1 MKHVKIKNTG
11 IIYEILARQ
20 VVSDLL
26 SNNKSIAQE
35 ILNKY
40 LVNPAS
46 DLYKEYYVYYSLSKT
61 RFSDERRASEFVNEV
76 IEYHKKLDS
85 KAIDVAKYK
94 LIGEIRKRMDINKLF
109 EIRITDYKVLA
120 SVYKLLR
127 AKSLNENVDFKT
139 VVDAKYIVID
149 NLLGKFDVT
158 PQSEFADILEE
169 FENCDNSVRNLSYKK
184 LIDKF
189 NNKYSSLDGSQ
200 KELLRK
206 YIYNFNKLDEL
217 RPFLN
222 AQIDAIVEAVKLKN
236 VEDDILNIKLKE
248 LCNQFDNIKTQ
259 KKLRENH
266 IIAVLNGLELLNEFN
281 YIEE

>member
-1 MKHVKIKNTG
+1 LKHTKIKNTG

-20 VVSDLL
+20 VVSDILA
-26 SNNKSIAQE
+26 NKPSIAQE

-40 LVNPAS
+40 LLNPS
-46 DLYKEYYVYYSLSKT
+46 TDLYREYYVYYSLSKN

-76 IEYHKKLDS
+76 IDYHKKLNS
-85 KAIDVAKYK
+85 KEIESAKYK

-127 AKSLNENVDFKT
+127 AKSLNEQMDIKT
-139 VVDAKYIVID
+139 MVDAKYIVID
-149 NLLGKFDVT
+149 NLLGKFDVK

-189 NNKYSSLDGSQ
+189 NSKYASLNGSQ

-206 YIYNFNKLDEL
+206 YIYNFKISL
-217 RPFLN
+217 
-222 AQIDAIVEAVKLKN
+222 
-236 VEDDILNIKLKE
+236 
-248 LCNQFDNIKTQ
+248 
-259 KKLRENH
+259 
-266 IIAVLNGLELLNEFN
+266 
-281 YIEE
+281 